1 MSSYKA
7 LSGLRV
13 KYLSSDPSNPIAG
26 EIWYN
31 STEYKI
37 KCAPLIAA
45 WSAGGNMNNKGNYKY
60 SGGTQTAMFG
70 AGGYNPDLSHL
81 AVADKTEEYDGSSW
95 TNTNDMGTARY
106 SGCGCGTQTA
116 GLATGGTSSPGAAD
130 LNNEEY
136 NGSTWTEAGNISTGH
151 GYGYNCGTQTAALM
165 ATGLSDPSPATH
177 TANAESYDGSSWTE
191 GPNVNNAR
199 RQVSGFGTST
209 AMVIVAGGPNG
220 TFVEEYDGS
229 SWTEV
234 TNTPAVRN
242 ESGGSGILTDGLIFG
257 GINPGVSPAVLGTTF
272 SYDGTNWA
280 SGPNLGTAGSY
291 GNKGESESDSTN
303 AIFFGL
309 GPGGPLVS
317 TQEYNKV
324 ATVRS
329 VDVS

>member
-1 MSSYKA
+1 MSNYKA
-7 LSGLRV
+7 LSGLRI

-45 WSAGGNMNNKGNYKY
+45 WSAGSDKNQRGNYVY
-60 SGGTQTAMFG
+60 SAGTQTAMLG
-70 AGGYNPDLSHL
+70 GGGYAP
-81 AVADKTEEYDGSSW
+81 AEPAPGVIAKTEEYDGSSW
-95 TNTNDMGTARY
+95 TNSNDMGTARY
-106 SGCGCGTQTA
+106 SGAGCGTQTA

-136 NGSTWTEAGNISTGH
+136 NGSTWTEAGNINTGH
-151 GYGYNCGTQTAALM
+151 GYGYNWGLQTAALM

-209 AMVIVAGGPNG
+209 AMVVVAGGPNG
-220 TFVEEYDGS
+220 SFVEEYDGS

-234 TNTPAVRN
+234 TNTPTVRN

-257 GINPGVSPAVLGTTF
+257 GINPGASPAVLTTTF
-272 SYDGTNWA
+272 SYDGTNWTSA
-280 SGPNLGTAGSY
+280 PALGTAGTY

-303 AIFFGL
+303 AIFFGT
-309 GPGGPLVS
+309 GPGGPLVI
-317 TQEYNKV
+317 TQEYSNT

-329 VDVS
+329 VDV